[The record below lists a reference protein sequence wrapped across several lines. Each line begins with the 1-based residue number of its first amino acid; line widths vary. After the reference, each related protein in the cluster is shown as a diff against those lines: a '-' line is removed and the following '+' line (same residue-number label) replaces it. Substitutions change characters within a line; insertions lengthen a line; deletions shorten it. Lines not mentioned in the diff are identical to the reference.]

1 MRPILPPSFTLLQ
14 VIPRLDGGGVERATL
29 DMAAAVKSAGGRSLV
44 ASCGGAMAA
53 ELMAAGGELI
63 RLPVDRRDPVSLFAN
78 AGKLAEVIRREG
90 VGVVHVRSRAPM
102 FSAIRAARRAGVPV
116 VATYHGIYS
125 ARSAAK
131 RWYNGVMT
139 RGDLVIANSQFTRD
153 HILGEH
159 PIAPD
164 RVVVVPEGIDT
175 RRFDPSIISAERV
188 AAIRETWGL
197 KGDDRRRVILC
208 AARLTSWKGQGTAIE
223 AFGKRARRENAVLI
237 LAGRTESETYAD
249 ALRRLAADLGVADSV
264 KLVGQIDDMAA
275 ALLAADIVVA
285 PSLAAESFGRAV
297 VEAMAMG
304 RPAVASAIGAHL
316 ETVADGET
324 GWLVEPADRAA
335 WTRAL
340 ETVQATPPDVLAEM
354 GRLARD
360 RAVDRYSLDAMVDA
374 TFEVYRRL
382 LSHDR

>member
-90 VGVVHVRSRAPM
+90 VSVVHFRSRAPA